1 MKRKAMDD
9 GQSSDSTQTQSPM
22 LELRSAAPLNV
33 DILEQ
38 IFLNLPPDQVVCLCR
53 LVCHQWKEVADRQSF
68 WRERCRRERYHLR
81 DASKIP
87 DDWRLF
93 YFLNKKRRNLLTNTR
108 GEDQLNGWEILRN
121 GGDKW
126 AVHGMRIPLPDATI
140 RSNFVTSYGLCIK
153 SQLIDLEKEGYKP
166 SFMDHIQP
174 DIRISDWYSRRPDCG
189 SKYDIC
195 VELLNERKQILQTFK
210 PDTVYPDK
218 DDWRQMIHVFQNY
231 GPGVRF
237 IRFTHGGVDLRFW
250 KGWYGIRLT
259 DSCVEICPAIT
270 DM

>member
-1 MKRKAMDD
+1 MKRKTTDD
-9 GQSSDSTQTQSPM
+9 GQSSDTAQTQSPM

-38 IFLNLPPDQVVCLCR
+38 IFLKLPPDQVVCLCR

-108 GEDQLNGWEILRN
+108 GEDQLHGWEILRN

-126 AVHGMRIPLPDATI
+126 AVHEMRIPLPDATI
-140 RSNFVTSYGLCIK
+140 RSNFVTSYG
-153 SQLIDLEKEGYKP
+153 
-166 SFMDHIQP
+166 
-174 DIRISDWYSRRPDCG
+174 YSRRSDCG

-195 VELLNERKQILQTFK
+195 VELLNERKQILQMFK
-210 PDTVYPDK
+210 PDTVYPNK
-218 DDWRQMIHVFQNY
+218 EEWRQMTHVFQNY